1 MSGGRRMKQ
10 ILKRTLCLQL
20 SMVALSNGLGLL
32 CFLWHCKPAA
42 CGRQVEFIEVS
53 GNPNAVSEE
62 AESWVP
68 LDLPTRQWSQAYL
81 KFHQGLVAEK
91 VLEDSTLAI
100 TLNWLEDLWWDL
112 KKAVVA
118 PKNIIELRPLFL
130 RNGPWS
136 LRNAARSWCLV
147 IHFVCRRS

>member
-1 MSGGRRMKQ
+1 MKQ
-10 ILKRTLCLQL
+10 YLELFGPMDQRYIWRKKNEANSEKNTLQL

-68 LDLPTRQWSQAYL
+68 LDLPTRQ
-81 KFHQGLVAEK
+81 
-91 VLEDSTLAI
+91 
-100 TLNWLEDLWWDL
+100 
-112 KKAVVA
+112 
-118 PKNIIELRPLFL
+118 
-130 RNGPWS
+130 
-136 LRNAARSWCLV
+136 
-147 IHFVCRRS
+147 